1 METQHYFNTT
11 NETAKYVD
19 SRVAKNQTQEEIVYD
34 IFLAKRKLSAS
45 EVMALYPNKNVPLTS
60 IRRCLSN
67 LFYDGKLIKLEETNI
82 GIFGSPEKKYRL
94 AYEVNQQITMF

>member
-11 NETAKYVD
+11 NETAKYAD
-19 SRVAKNQTQEEIVYD
+19 IRATKNQTQEEIVYD

-45 EVMALYPNKNVPLTS
+45 EVMALYPNKNTPLTS
-60 IRRCLSN
+60 IRRAISS
-67 LFYDGKLIKLEETNI
+67 LFYEGKLIKLDETKI
-82 GIFGSPEKKYRL
+82 GAYGSPEKKYRL

>member
-11 NETAKYVD
+11 DQSAKYTD
-19 SRVAKNQTQEEIVYD
+19 ARAEKNQTQEEIVYD

-45 EVMALYPNKNVPLTS
+45 EVMALYPNKNTPLTS
-60 IRRCLSN
+60 IRRAISS
-67 LFYDGKLIKLEETNI
+67 LFYEGKLIKLDETKI
-82 GIFGSPEKKYRL
+82 GAYGSPEKKYRL

>member
-11 NETAKYVD
+11 NETAKYTDV
-19 SRVAKNQTQEEIVYD
+19 RVLKNQTQEEIVYD

-60 IRRCLSN
+60 IRRAISS
-67 LFYDGKLIKLEETNI
+67 LFFEGKLIKLDETNI